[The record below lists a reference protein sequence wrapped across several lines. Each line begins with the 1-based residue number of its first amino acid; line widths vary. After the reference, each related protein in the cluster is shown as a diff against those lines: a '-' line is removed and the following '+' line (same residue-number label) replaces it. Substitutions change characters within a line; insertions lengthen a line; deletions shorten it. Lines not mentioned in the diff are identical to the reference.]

1 MTEDSKELA
10 ILLYNLC
17 ALTRI
22 ERDLTSWLEHEYFTY
37 DHIEMIRNEIK
48 IILGKMK
55 RYTAVIADTLQPD
68 DGLCD
73 VMIAPKDGNLYGSIV
88 KQLYSSP
95 GVFERAPFWKDI
107 VKNAP
112 KL

>member
-1 MTEDSKELA
+1 MLQFDSIFIKKIHQREKKEHIVMTEDSKELA
-10 ILLYNLC
+10 TLLYNLC

-55 RYTAVIADTLQPD
+55 RYTAVIADTL
-68 DGLCD
+68 
-73 VMIAPKDGNLYGSIV
+73 
-88 KQLYSSP
+88 
-95 GVFERAPFWKDI
+95 
-107 VKNAP
+107 
-112 KL
+112 